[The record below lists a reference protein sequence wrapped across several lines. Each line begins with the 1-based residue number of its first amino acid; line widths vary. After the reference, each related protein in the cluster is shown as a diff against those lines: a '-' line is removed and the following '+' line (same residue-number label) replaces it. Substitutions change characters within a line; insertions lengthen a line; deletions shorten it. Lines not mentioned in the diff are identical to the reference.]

1 MSWPVGTRSQRTR
14 ARTDSPERV
23 PKGHFAHLD
32 LPKMGSAVFA
42 SPPFNGD
49 VEGDSCERIPS
60 IRGCVI
66 RDEETRGIVE
76 AEG

>member
-1 MSWPVGTRSQRTR
+1 
-14 ARTDSPERV
+14 
-23 PKGHFAHLD
+23 
-32 LPKMGSAVFA
+32 MGSAVFA

-49 VEGDSCERIPS
+49 AEGDSCERIPS
-60 IRGCVI
+60 IRGWVF

>member
-1 MSWPVGTRSQRTR
+1 
-14 ARTDSPERV
+14 
-23 PKGHFAHLD
+23 
-32 LPKMGSAVFA
+32 MGSAVFA

-49 VEGDSCERIPS
+49 VEADSCERIPS